1 MRFTVD
7 PWDPA
12 YGASVETVG
21 AQSEAPVVVDL
32 EVPAAQW
39 APRRP
44 AVPTPLPAAV
54 IFIDGVRRVEARTW
68 IETGTGDAQPGLFAS
83 YAAGAVRCH
92 GRAELVGV
100 HVGRGVFAPLREV
113 ADVGTRAGTFDGFS
127 ASDGSAEKLMYEV
140 HLQMTACEVR
150 IAEAARRAGD
160 ELIVLD
166 GPMRDSRHIHDAV
179 GLVKTHQRRY
189 LPPNLDLVVG
199 GLGAGERTPLFRI
212 DAQPFSRAS
221 WYLRLP
227 GPAGGPW
234 AGVVRCEASGTL
246 PTAEL
251 SVLADMVT
259 AVLPRYASEP
269 HKDGRAP
276 QNLYPI
282 GGLERELRHRLGD
295 TNVIYRALRL
305 ASGVVSA

>member
-1 MRFTVD
+1 
-7 PWDPA
+7 
-12 YGASVETVG
+12 
-21 AQSEAPVVVDL
+21 
-32 EVPAAQW
+32 
-39 APRRP
+39 
-44 AVPTPLPAAV
+44 LP
-54 IFIDGVRRVEARTW
+54 
-68 IETGTGDAQPGLFAS
+68 
-83 YAAGAVRCH
+83 
-92 GRAELVGV
+92 
-100 HVGRGVFAPLREV
+100 EV
-113 ADVGTRAGTFDGFS
+113 ADVVTRAGTFHGFS
-127 ASDGSAEKLMYEV
+127 AKDSSAEKLMYEV
-140 HLQMTACEVR
+140 HLQMTACEVT

-189 LPPNLDLVVG
+189 LPPHLDLVVG